1 MRVYRY
7 LCLTTAFGVF
17 MGFEHVQGI
26 SAGLDNL
33 YNEEKEEEEEDVTVL
48 GMQPVDKHMF
58 IILFSC
64 SSLGA
69 ASISFHSCITSLS
82 PSLLSLTHYLLRLLH
97 RRLILYNS
105 WCISVQS
112 SRDVAPCLFTLLL
125 PLPLPRS
132 SAFDLMSIPIVF
144 SVCLPRPKYRFC
156 GSGCR
161 VHHQL
166 CLATHWSQCPLHTAA
181 AE

>member
-58 IILFSC
+58 IILFS
-64 SSLGA
+64 
-69 ASISFHSCITSLS
+69 
-82 PSLLSLTHYLLRLLH
+82 
-97 RRLILYNS
+97 
-105 WCISVQS
+105 
-112 SRDVAPCLFTLLL
+112 
-125 PLPLPRS
+125 
-132 SAFDLMSIPIVF
+132 
-144 SVCLPRPKYRFC
+144 
-156 GSGCR
+156 
-161 VHHQL
+161 
-166 CLATHWSQCPLHTAA
+166 
-181 AE
+181 